1 MLKTGWR
8 AEHLNWILFQMCIT
22 PGWYTRSVKPTFS
35 LPPLPQPFHSIN
47 FFFWLFCRFTMDN
60 PMWRKNCKNNK
71 ELMPNLSALNL
82 ANEEKGVNFWSN
94 CGAVLGRGV
103 TQQFCFIN
111 WVDKVNPPPLTA
123 DINGIITSGKG
134 ITLYRGWFTFSTRLI
149 KPDYPKSS
157 TLTLELTVIIIALR
171 SYIQVL

>member
-1 MLKTGWR
+1 
-8 AEHLNWILFQMCIT
+8 MCIT
-22 PGWYTRSVKPTFS
+22 PGWYTRSVKPTVS
-35 LPPLPQPFHSIN
+35 LPPLPQPFHSVN

-60 PMWRKNCKNNK
+60 PEWRKNCKNNK
-71 ELMPNLSALNL
+71 GLIPNLSALNL
-82 ANEEKGVNFWSN
+82 ANEEKGVNFWRN
-94 CGAVLGRGV
+94 CGAVLGRGT

-111 WVDKVNPPPLTA
+111 WVDKVNQPPLTA
-123 DINGIITSGKG
+123 DINSIITSGKG
-134 ITLYRGWFTFSTRLI
+134 ITLYRGWFTFSTHLI